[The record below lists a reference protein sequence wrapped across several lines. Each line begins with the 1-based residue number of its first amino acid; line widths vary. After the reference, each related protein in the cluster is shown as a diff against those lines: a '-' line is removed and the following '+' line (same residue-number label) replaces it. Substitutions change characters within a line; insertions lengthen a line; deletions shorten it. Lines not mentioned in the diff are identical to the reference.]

1 MWRDARDYASNK
13 MYNLIKQSDDKNRY
27 DVGIQVLNSQYT
39 FILKFY
45 MYDEVSKEYDYPIA
59 KSFGKIYSPTVE
71 LIVSFPV

>member
-1 MWRDARDYASNK
+1 
-13 MYNLIKQSDDKNRY
+13 MYKFITKSDDKNRF
-27 DVGIQVLNSQYT
+27 DIGIQVLKSQYT

-71 LIVSFPV
+71 LIVSFPA